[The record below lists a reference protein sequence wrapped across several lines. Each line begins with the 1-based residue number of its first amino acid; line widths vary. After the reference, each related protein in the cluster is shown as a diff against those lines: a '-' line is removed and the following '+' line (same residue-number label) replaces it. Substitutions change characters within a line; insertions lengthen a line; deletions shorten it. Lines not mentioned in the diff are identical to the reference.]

1 VVVSVLV
8 LVGLLTNLPPFTWGV
23 RVQRVF
29 SGMQPTGAVHLGNYV
44 GALKNWVGMQD
55 EYDCIYTVV
64 GFHAITVPV
73 DPEILRAQRLY
84 LAKAVMAVGVDPDKS
99 LFYYQSAVPQH
110 LELSWYLGIDTPL
123 GALNRMTQFKEKS
136 EKVGERLGLYS
147 YPVLQAAD
155 ILIHK
160 ANAVPVG
167 DDQTQHLELTRDI
180 AQRFNGRYGETFPVP
195 ERITPKVGGRV
206 KSDPNPNGV
215 VGLFD
220 EPDVL
225 MKKFKRAVTDSGSSV
240 HMDWK
245 EKPGISNLLEIMS
258 VVTDRAIDA
267 LVDEFAGQQYGHLK
281 VAVGEA
287 AVEAFTPFR
296 NRFDSFDEGEVEEVM
311 VRNAARAREMAEET
325 LVEVRHKMGL

>member
-1 VVVSVLV
+1 
-8 LVGLLTNLPPFTWGV
+8 
-23 RVQRVF
+23 
-29 SGMQPTGAVHLGNYV
+29 MQPTGGVHLGNYV
-44 GALKNWVGMQD
+44 GALKNWVGMQG

-64 GFHAITVPV
+64 GFHALTVPV
-73 DPEILRAQRLY
+73 DPEVLRAQRLY
-84 LAKAVMAVGVDPDKS
+84 LAKAVMAVGVNPDES

-110 LELSWYLGIDTPL
+110 LELSWYLGVDTPL
-123 GALNRMTQFKEKS
+123 GSLNRMTQFKEKS

-160 ANAVPVG
+160 ANVVPVG

-180 AQRFNGRYGETFPVP
+180 AQRFNSRYGETFPVP

-206 KSDPNPNGV
+206 MSLQSPTSKMSKSDPNPNGV
-215 VGLFD
+215 VSLFD
-220 EPDVL
+220 EPAVL
-225 MKKFKRAVTDSGSSV
+225 MKKFKRAVTDSGSSI

-258 VVTDRAIDA
+258 VVTDRGIDA
-267 LVDEFAGQQYGHLK
+267 LENDFDGKQYGHLK

-287 AVEAFTPFR
+287 VVEAFTPFR
-296 NRFDSFDEGEVEEVM
+296 ERFDSLDNGEVEEVM
-311 VRNAARAREMAEET
+311 ARNATKARAMAEET
-325 LVEVRHKMGL
+325 LVEVRSKMGL

>member
-1 VVVSVLV
+1 M
-8 LVGLLTNLPPFTWGV
+8 
-23 RVQRVF
+23 QRVF
-29 SGMQPTGAVHLGNYV
+29 SGMQPTGGVHLGNYV
-44 GALKNWVGMQD
+44 GALKNWVGMQGD
-55 EYDCIYTVV
+55 YDCIYTVV
-64 GFHAITVPV
+64 GFHALTVPV
-73 DPEILRAQRLY
+73 DPEVLRAQRLY

-110 LELSWYLGIDTPL
+110 LELSWYLGVDTPL

-136 EKVGERLGLYS
+136 GKVGERLGLYS

-180 AQRFNGRYGETFPVP
+180 TQRFNRRYGDTFPVP

-206 KSDPNPNGV
+206 MSLQSPMSKMSKSDPNPNGV

-220 EPDVL
+220 DPNVM
-225 MKKFKRAVTDSGSSV
+225 MKKFKRAVTDSGSSI

-245 EKPGISNLLEIMS
+245 EKPGVSNLLEIMS
-258 VVTDRAIDA
+258 VVTGREIDV
-267 LVDEFAGQQYGHLK
+267 LVNEFAGLQYGHLK
-281 VAVGEA
+281 MAVGESVA
-287 AVEAFTPFR
+287 EAFAPLR
-296 NRFDSFDEGEVEEVM
+296 DRFNSLDDREVEEVM
-311 VRNAARAREMAEET
+311 ARNAMKARAMAEET
-325 LVEVRHKMGL
+325 LVEVRSKMGL

>member
-1 VVVSVLV
+1 
-8 LVGLLTNLPPFTWGV
+8 
-23 RVQRVF
+23 
-29 SGMQPTGAVHLGNYV
+29 MGNYV
-44 GALKNWVGMQD
+44 GALKNWVGMQA

-64 GFHAITVPV
+64 GFHALTVPV
-73 DPEILRAQRLY
+73 DPEVLRAQRLY
-84 LAKAVMAVGVDPDKS
+84 LAKAVMAVGVDPDAS

-110 LELSWYLGIDTPL
+110 LELSWYLGVDTPL
-123 GALNRMTQFKEKS
+123 GSLNRMTQFKEKS

-180 AQRFNGRYGETFPVP
+180 AQRFNSRYGETFPVP

-206 KSDPNPNGV
+206 MSLQSPTSKMSKSDPNPNGV

-220 EPDVL
+220 EPAVL
-225 MKKFKRAVTDSGSSV
+225 MKKFKRAVTDSGSSI

-245 EKPGISNLLEIMS
+245 EKPGVSNLLEIMS
-258 VVTDRAIDA
+258 VVTDRGIDA
-267 LVDEFAGQQYGHLK
+267 LENDFDGKQYGHLK

-287 AVEAFTPFR
+287 VVEAFTPFR
-296 NRFDSFDEGEVEEVM
+296 ERFDSLDNGEVEEVM
-311 VRNAARAREMAEET
+311 ARNATKARAMAEET
-325 LVEVRHKMGL
+325 LVEVRSKMGL

>member
-1 VVVSVLV
+1 M
-8 LVGLLTNLPPFTWGV
+8 
-23 RVQRVF
+23 QRVF
-29 SGMQPTGAVHLGNYV
+29 SGMQPTGGVHLGNYI
-44 GALKNWVGMQD
+44 GALKNWVGMQA

-64 GFHAITVPV
+64 GFHALTVPV
-73 DPEILRAQRLY
+73 DPEVLRAQRLY
-84 LAKAVMAVGVDPDKS
+84 LAKAVMAVGVDPDTS

-110 LELSWYLGIDTPL
+110 LELSWYLAVDTPL
-123 GALNRMTQFKEKS
+123 GSLNRMAQFKEKS

-180 AQRFNGRYGETFPVP
+180 AQRFNSRYGETFPVP

-206 KSDPNPNGV
+206 MSLQSPTSKMSKSDPNPNGV

-220 EPDVL
+220 APAVL

-245 EKPGISNLLEIMS
+245 EKPGVSNLLEIMS
-258 VVTDRAIDA
+258 VVTDRGIGA
-267 LVDEFAGQQYGHLK
+267 LENEFAGQQYGHLK

-287 AVEAFTPFR
+287 VVEAFTPFR
-296 NRFDSFDEGEVEEVM
+296 ARFDSLDNGEVEEVM
-311 VRNAARAREMAEET
+311 ARNAAKARGMAEET
-325 LVEVRHKMGL
+325 LVEVRNKMGL

>member
-1 VVVSVLV
+1 M
-8 LVGLLTNLPPFTWGV
+8 
-23 RVQRVF
+23 QRVF
-29 SGMQPTGAVHLGNYV
+29 SGMQPTGGVHLGNYV
-44 GALKNWVGMQD
+44 GALKNWVGMQG

-64 GFHAITVPV
+64 GFHALTVPV
-73 DPEILRAQRLY
+73 DPEVLRAQRLY
-84 LAKAVMAVGVDPDKS
+84 LAKAVMAVGVNPDES

-110 LELSWYLGIDTPL
+110 LELSWYLGVDTPL
-123 GALNRMTQFKEKS
+123 GSLNRMTQFKEKS

-160 ANAVPVG
+160 ANVVPVG

-180 AQRFNGRYGETFPVP
+180 AQRFNSRYGETFPVP

-206 KSDPNPNGV
+206 MSLQSPTSKMSKSDPNPNGV
-215 VGLFD
+215 VSLFD
-220 EPDVL
+220 EPAVL
-225 MKKFKRAVTDSGSSV
+225 MKKFKRAVTDSGSSI

-258 VVTDRAIDA
+258 VVTDRGIDA
-267 LVDEFAGQQYGHLK
+267 LENDFDGKQYGHLK

-287 AVEAFTPFR
+287 VVEAFTPFR
-296 NRFDSFDEGEVEEVM
+296 ERFDSLDNGEVEEVM
-311 VRNAARAREMAEET
+311 ARNATKARAMAEET
-325 LVEVRHKMGL
+325 LVEVRSKMGL